1 MIDIKETADT
11 LKAKT
16 AKVNQD
22 VLKASDKVVD
32 ETLAAG
38 EQWNKVLG
46 KALNTGVTLFGQQ
59 QELALTALEGMKEQ
73 YVTGN
78 KRLRKLF
85 GFKTAAQYK
94 KAVTEKATLVEKEAK
109 KVIAK
114 ATTKADEAVTTV
126 ENKTKKVLSSTKT
139 EAKPTAAKK
148 KVLSSTKTASKKVL
162 SSTKKAPV
170 KKVLSST
177 KMTAT
182 APNTKVA
189 NDLKV
194 INGIGPKMEKVL
206 QAAGIKT
213 YADLAAFDAKGLE
226 NILLKENPRYAMYNP
241 QEWIDEAQKFVK

>member
-11 LKAKT
+11 LKNKA

-46 KALNTGVTLFGQQ
+46 KALNAGVTLLGQQ

-94 KAVTEKATLVEKEAK
+94 KAVAQKATLVENEAK
-109 KVIAK
+109 KVIAT
-114 ATTKADEAVTTV
+114 ATDKADEAAATV
-126 ENKTKKVLSSTKT
+126 ENKTKKVLSSTKVP
-139 EAKPTAAKK
+139 AKPAAAKK
-148 KVLSSTKTASKKVL
+148 KVLSSTKT
-162 SSTKKAPV
+162 TT

-182 APNTKVA
+182 EPNTKVA

-213 YADLAAFDAKGLE
+213 YAELAAFDAKGLE

-241 QEWIDEAQKFVK
+241 QEWIDAAQKFVK